1 VKLIV
6 GLGNPGSG
14 YARSRHNVGFRCVD
28 RLAHDHGLAFTRKK
42 PDYQMAEGE
51 VAGEKVL
58 LMKPRTFMNESG
70 RAVGPVAH
78 FYHLALGDVMVVY
91 DDLDLPLGKLRI
103 RPGGSS
109 AGHRGVQSII
119 GALGGDAFP
128 RLRVGVGRP
137 EASGRD
143 AVGHVLGDFNA
154 AEEKVMA
161 EAVARASEALLTVI
175 RDGLDAAMN
184 RFNTGQGGAV

>member
-1 VKLIV
+1 MKLIV
-6 GLGNPGSG
+6 GLGNPGAG

-28 RLAHDHGLAFTRKK
+28 RFAHDHGLAFTRKK
-42 PDYQMAEGE
+42 PDFQMAEGD
-51 VAGEKVL
+51 VMGEKVL

-70 RAVGPVAH
+70 RAIGPVAR
-78 FYHLALGDVMVVY
+78 FYHLPLSDLIVVY

-119 GALGGDAFP
+119 GTMGNDAFP

-137 EASGRD
+137 EESGRD
-143 AVGHVLGDFNA
+143 AVGHVLGDFTA
-154 AEEKVMA
+154 AEERVMA
-161 EAVARASEALLTVI
+161 EAVARVSEALLSVI
-175 RDGLDAAMN
+175 KDGLDAAMN
-184 RFNTGQGGAV
+184 RFNTGQGGAA

>member
-1 VKLIV
+1 MKLIV

-51 VAGEKVL
+51 VAGENVL

>member
-1 VKLIV
+1 MKLIV